1 MTKALFLLIVMRNL
15 RTRYKKG
22 STMVF
27 IPGREYEP
35 ENQVRRECMNAVVS
49 GQKASLTQDDL
60 TRMSQECSRDD
71 KKKIDTAFERHAF
84 GYDESIDIIER
95 RFFYEFKEE
104 VQYGRYSDAVR
115 RYSQAVDRWNA
126 FMELLHE
133 DVNAGADGELNLSKK
148 QLLALTNMLDKVDMR
163 NSVRDSVRRRRVR
176 F

>member
-1 MTKALFLLIVMRNL
+1 MTF
-15 RTRYKKG
+15 
-22 STMVF
+22 F
-27 IPGREYEP
+27 PGRKFEP
-35 ENQVRRECMNAVVS
+35 ENQVRRECMNAVIS
-49 GQKASLTQDDL
+49 GQKASLTQADL
-60 TRMSQECSRDD
+60 TRMSQERSRDD

-84 GYDESIDIIER
+84 GYGESIDIVAR
-95 RFFYEFKEE
+95 HFFYDFKEG
-104 VQYGRYSDAVR
+104 VQYGHYADAVR
-115 RYSQAVDRWNA
+115 QYNQAVDRWNA